1 MQLSIPTMDDQNK
14 PLSITEE
21 GTNAVGSEEEV
32 EDKIRI
38 QLYDRVTKLPTK
50 SFLFPFSTR

>member
-1 MQLSIPTMDDQNK
+1 MDDHNK
-14 PLSITEE
+14 PLSITGE

-50 SFLFPFSTR
+50 SSLFPFRTR

>member
-1 MQLSIPTMDDQNK
+1 MDDHNK
-14 PLSITEE
+14 PLSITGE

-38 QLYDRVTKLPTK
+38 QLIDRVTKFTY
-50 SFLFPFSTR
+50 